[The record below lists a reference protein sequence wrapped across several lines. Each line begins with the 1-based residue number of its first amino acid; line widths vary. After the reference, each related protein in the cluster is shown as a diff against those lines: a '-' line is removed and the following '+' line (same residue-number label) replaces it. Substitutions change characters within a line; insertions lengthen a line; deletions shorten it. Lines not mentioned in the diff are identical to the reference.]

1 MTENSD
7 PNSTDADSAA
17 QSQQP
22 PEVSKKPRSA
32 ASRDPLHGLT
42 LETMLTRLVD
52 RHGWPEMG
60 YRIAIRCFLFE
71 PSVKSSLAFLRR
83 TPWAR
88 KKVEDWYAYDARR
101 YSMEPAPPAPTP
113 AENVSP
119 TQPPE
124 LESSESTADSP
135 PEIQGENAVTDD

>member
-17 QSQQP
+17 QSQPP
-22 PEVSKKPRSA
+22 PEVSKRPRSA

-60 YRIAIRCFLFE
+60 YRIPIRCFLFE

-101 YSMEPAPPAPTP
+101 YSMEPAP

-119 TQPPE
+119 TIPPE
-124 LESSESTADSP
+124 LKSSETTADSP
-135 PEIQGENAVTDD
+135 PEIQGENAGTDD